1 MLPASFSRKLLT
13 VIAGLLL
20 LAGCAELDNEEGQGA
35 ILLPDFS
42 VVDTGGHLI
51 RDDSFRKDKVVIFF
65 PCGEPGLD
73 KKLIGWISEYEQR
86 EEFKFSKICIAPGSE
101 LTPKG
106 WICVRDVGLKKK
118 FGERFRNRSIL
129 LFNEGVFFSSLSRHT
144 GKVEL
149 MVRLHV
155 LAGEFESFEDYRM
168 TNWPPDYIDTGRLFS
183 EVSAAAGPDQSV
195 VVLIINTSI
204 QDCGDMNIYQ
214 YFDSVVANNLNCFGI
229 IILDDSFGETDDYLI
244 SNNMGL
250 RVPVIKASPALL
262 ADLNALKDKNFGAS
276 SNFCF
281 AFYNG
286 GNLLEAF
293 YIRSD
298 CTPLKDF
305 LWRM

>member
-35 ILLPDFS
+35 VLLPEFS
-42 VVDTGGHLI
+42 VVDTGGRLI

-65 PCGEPGLD
+65 PCGEPDLD
-73 KKLIGWISEYEQR
+73 NKLIGWIAEYEQR

-101 LTPKG
+101 ITPEG
-106 WICVRDVGLKKK
+106 WTCIRDVGLKKE
-118 FGERFRNRSIL
+118 FGERFGNRSIL

-144 GKVEL
+144 DKVKL
-149 MVRLHV
+149 MARLHV
-155 LAGEFESFEDYRM
+155 LAREFESFEDYRM
-168 TNWPPDYIDTGRLFS
+168 TNWPPDYVDTGKLFS
-183 EVSAAAGPDQSV
+183 EVSTEAGPGQSV
-195 VVLIINTSI
+195 VILIINTSV
-204 QDCGDMNIYQ
+204 QDCGGMNIYQ
-214 YFDSVVANNLNCFGI
+214 HFDSVVTNNLNCFGI
-229 IILDDSFGETDDYLI
+229 IILDGSFGETDDYLI

-262 ADLNALKDKNFGAS
+262 VDLNALKEKNFGAS
-276 SNFCF
+276 SNLFF
-281 AFYNG
+281 AFDND
-286 GNLLEAF
+286 GNLLDAS

-298 CTPLKDF
+298 CTPLTDF